1 MNSINFLINSSNID
15 FLTTSFF
22 ATSLSLLKPT
32 RVVSNLQISNQ
43 LISDFKQAK
52 SGFLAK
58 FDVSTHV
65 GFFRPDF
72 LA

>member
-1 MNSINFLINSSNID
+1 M
-15 FLTTSFF
+15 
-22 ATSLSLLKPT
+22 SLSLLKPT
-32 RVVSNLQISNQ
+32 RVVSNLQISNL

-52 SGFLAK
+52 SDFLAK
-58 FDVSTHV
+58 FDASTHV